1 MQNFINSNHPAK
13 GIPRVYTQEVLA
25 WISLCINGW
34 TKLIQIRRKHHN
46 IGNNFLKQWKSLFTS
61 RVVIFVNFI
70 LIVNSDLI
78 ILHSL
83 T

>member
-1 MQNFINSNHPAK
+1 MIMQNFINSNHPAK

-46 IGNNFLKQWKSLFTS
+46 IKISIFFKYFNTLQMSNSHSKSENVTLLGQ
-61 RVVIFVNFI
+61 NLQ
-70 LIVNSDLI
+70 LI
-78 ILHSL
+78 
-83 T
+83 